1 MWLKSIG
8 PAIETHGR
16 RRRNVPRPP
25 IEIGLGGAGEEAE
38 AGAAM
43 RGTAHMRAVLS
54 VVVLLGLLAAAGG
67 VAVWLWSEIGAV
79 AIGRHGWIALGL
91 GALLT
96 FGLGAGL
103 MALMFLSS
111 RHGYDERAH
120 LADRTG
126 SEPARRPSDDT

>member
-1 MWLKSIG
+1 L
-8 PAIETHGR
+8 R
-16 RRRNVPRPP
+16 RHD
-25 IEIGLGGAGEEAE
+25 ITGAIGLGGAVEEAE
-38 AGAAM
+38 AGGLIL

-120 LADRTG
+120 QADRTG
-126 SEPARRPSDDT
+126 SEPARRPSDET